1 MLRASDEGKD
11 ETRCVVA
18 CKTQPAIGRTSATAR
33 TSQSSKKGPFTPAR
47 WKGRDGTIYEW
58 DFQHGA
64 VEKYNKRGK
73 HLGEFDHETGTQNK
87 AADPTRMKHVIMG
100 VPEGEDFAS
109 FEKEIPASVADLK
122 LIMGWEKDDDYVYD
136 YPLTSKQ
143 ISAIEQLCSLELPRD
158 LELFLT
164 CNA

>member
-1 MLRASDEGKD
+1 
-11 ETRCVVA
+11 
-18 CKTQPAIGRTSATAR
+18 
-33 TSQSSKKGPFTPAR
+33 
-47 WKGRDGTIYEW
+47 
-58 DFQHGA
+58 
-64 VEKYNKRGK
+64 
-73 HLGEFDHETGTQNK
+73 
-87 AADPTRMKHVIMG
+87 MKHVIMG

-109 FEKEIPASVADLK
+109 FEKEIPVSDADLK

-136 YPLTSKQ
+136 YRLTSEQ